1 MVYNRGEGR
10 RFKSC
15 PRYHCCFLGSIDIPE
30 RCFRSP
36 GYTRILERLRLR
48 GLFVTDNKFVV
59 VAQTSC
65 MRRDQTHLWELFE
78 PVISGMGYDLVE
90 IEHFP
95 NPKHGVLRLYI
106 DKEGGIN
113 VDDCSSVSR
122 QISALIDVEDPV
134 RGQFNLEVSSPGS
147 DRPLRRLQD
156 FQRFTGS
163 LVKLKTVMPLEGQRN
178 FKGRLLQAS
187 EEVLVI
193 ETDTEE
199 ISIPM
204 GAVEKARIVPEY

>member
-1 MVYNRGEGR
+1 
-10 RFKSC
+10 
-15 PRYHCCFLGSIDIPE
+15 
-30 RCFRSP
+30 
-36 GYTRILERLRLR
+36 
-48 GLFVTDNKFVV
+48 
-59 VAQTSC
+59 

-78 PVISGMGYDLVE
+78 PVVIGMGYDLIE

-134 RGQFNLEVSSPGS
+134 RGQFNLEVTSPGS

-178 FKGRLLQAS
+178 FKGRLLEAS

-199 ISIPM
+199 LSLPM
-204 GAVEKARIVPEY
+204 GAIEKARIVPEY